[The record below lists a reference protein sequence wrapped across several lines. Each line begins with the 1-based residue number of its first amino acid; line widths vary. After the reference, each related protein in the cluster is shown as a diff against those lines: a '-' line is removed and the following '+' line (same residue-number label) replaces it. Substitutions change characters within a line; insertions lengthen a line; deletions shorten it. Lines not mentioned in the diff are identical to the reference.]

1 MFFFFFIILLQLR
14 WPIQPKFSLICL
26 LYQVRILV
34 FLDNLRCQV
43 PLSLFFENFGTHHS
57 WVHCVCAPYLG
68 FWVTVIDYNVTTQL
82 VRHTLLLANISPRD
96 NTANKTSQNTSFR
109 LSKSPVK
116 CGNCSSV
123 PATQICREN
132 KGLILTC
139 VVGEKTHW
147 RRDLD
152 RTAHIFVNTGALS
165 KLQRA
170 RGTLSGRERP
180 VEVPPSILL

>member
-1 MFFFFFIILLQLR
+1 MTNSAQIFPDLIIIPSENTGLSGQLKVSSSF
-14 WPIQPKFSLICL
+14 KF
-26 LYQVRILV
+26 V
-34 FLDNLRCQV
+34 FWKLRYP
-43 PLSLFFENFGTHHS
+43 PLMSTL
-57 WVHCVCAPYLG
+57 CVCAPYLG